1 MPNSATIRC
10 KKVNLVFIIY
20 MVEIE
25 MNAGSK
31 GSKMLFFFVPSSNK
45 PTISNQLKDRASVN
59 KRNILQKS
67 SQIKLEKGC
76 PNSNC
81 FKSEQ
86 LLIVLRFCRL

>member
-1 MPNSATIRC
+1 MQEV
-10 KKVNLVFIIY
+10 KV
-20 MVEIE
+20 
-25 MNAGSK
+25 AK
-31 GSKMLFFFVPSSNK
+31 CQMLFIFVPSSNK
-45 PTISNQLKDRASVN
+45 PTISNQLKDRASMN
-59 KRNILQKS
+59 KRNILKKS